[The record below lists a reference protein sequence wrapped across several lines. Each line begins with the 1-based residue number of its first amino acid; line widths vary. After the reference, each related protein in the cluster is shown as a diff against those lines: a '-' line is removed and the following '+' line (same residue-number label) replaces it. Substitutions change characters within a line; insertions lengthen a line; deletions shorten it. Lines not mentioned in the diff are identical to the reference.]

1 MTNFAAST
9 TLRRALPRTAF
20 TTFAAV
26 AVTLLAGC
34 AGISTLRSEVSSF
47 GEWPAGRVPGTYA
60 FERLPSQQART
71 DLADRLEAAA
81 ALALG
86 AAGFKPAAAGSEPE
100 VIVQL
105 GARSTRTDAS
115 PWDDPLW
122 WRGGAGVSRWRYGPW
137 TSPRW
142 GLSLHIDSPRFERE
156 VALLLRDRVS
166 GKPLYE
172 TRASNDGSSVAN
184 SSLMAAMFRAALKDF
199 PSAGPNPRPVDV
211 PLVFSAQ

>member
-1 MTNFAAST
+1 MTTFAAST
-9 TLRRALPRTAF
+9 TRRRALAGVTLSAL
-20 TTFAAV
+20 

-34 AGISTLRSEVSSF
+34 AGISILRSEVSSF
-47 GEWPAGRVPGTYA
+47 GEWPAGRAPGTYA
-60 FERLPSQQART
+60 FERLPSQQARA

-81 ALALG
+81 AVALD
-86 AAGFKPAAAGSEPE
+86 AAGFKPAAAGTEPE

-105 GARSTRTDAS
+105 GSRSTRTDAS

-142 GLSLHIDSPRFERE
+142 GLSLHIDAPRYERE

-172 TRASNDGSSVAN
+172 TRASNDGGAAAN
-184 SSLMAAMFRAALKDF
+184 STLMATMFRAAMRDF
-199 PSAGPNPRPVDV
+199 PSTGPNPRPVDV